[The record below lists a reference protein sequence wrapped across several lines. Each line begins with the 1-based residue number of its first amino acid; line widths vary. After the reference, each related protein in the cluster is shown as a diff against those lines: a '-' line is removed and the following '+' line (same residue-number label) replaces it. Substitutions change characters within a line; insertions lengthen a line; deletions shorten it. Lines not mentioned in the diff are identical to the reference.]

1 MESKSQ
7 WYYEKHGKAE
17 GPIGTIELIKKIQ
30 QGELTLLDLI
40 FKEGDSQWMPAED
53 FKEITNLVKTT
64 ASQFKVDADW
74 IVLRTVEV
82 DGRHHYEQLGPFTI
96 DHVLQLID
104 KGKIKFT
111 DFVWRTGYENWVP
124 LGRVDEFENPLESSV
139 QVDLSIYEK
148 PLSENPVAEVKS
160 FKNYK
165 PAQKIKG
172 ADKEEERPEE
182 AAGEDL
188 AKPKWSFSRSVKKQ
202 DEVTEVKRSPRSEP
216 PPLPVKEEKTSIP
229 SEDTDS
235 RIEKRQVAQ
244 QRWQFVAS
252 VVVVFIFLLGGS
264 LFFVFGKKALVKL
277 QARDQQIVIETISVN
292 NVEKERPR
300 PLPSKAP
307 APTPPPPVAA
317 AVIAQKP
324 VEGAEAQKK
333 VPDVV
338 TEKPLPISKTVEKPK
353 SDSADEMEL
362 SRMNEKQKSF
372 FFNQERLFLFYSA
385 QKGAKLIAEF
395 DKMIKKPSKKKNQK
409 KTQIA
414 VWRKQ
419 VQGLLSQ
426 VRTESKAEH
435 LYPDLHRRLLV
446 ASVQLDERAR
456 DLQSQLLNA
465 RGPSK
470 ASTLQEIEVEY
481 KKLMTQARD
490 LD

>member
-1 MESKSQ
+1 
-7 WYYEKHGKAE
+7 
-17 GPIGTIELIKKIQ
+17 
-30 QGELTLLDLI
+30 
-40 FKEGDSQWMPAED
+40 
-53 FKEITNLVKTT
+53 
-64 ASQFKVDADW
+64 VDADW

-82 DGRHHYEQLGPFTI
+82 DGRNHYEQLGPFTI

-172 ADKEEERPEE
+172 TDKDEERPQE

-188 AKPKWSFSRSVKKQ
+188 AKPKWSFARSTKKQ
-202 DEVTEVKRSPRSEP
+202 EEVVEPKSAPKAEGP
-216 PPLPVKEEKTSIP
+216 PPLPVKKEKSSAS
-229 SEDTDS
+229 SEDTES
-235 RIEKRQVAQ
+235 RAKKREVAQ

-252 VVVVFIFLLGGS
+252 AVVVFIFLLGGS
-264 LFFVFGKKALVKL
+264 LFLVFGKKAFFKL
-277 QARDQQIVIETISVN
+277 QARDKGIVIETISVN
-292 NVEKERPR
+292 KVEKERPR
-300 PLPSKAP
+300 ATPSKVP
-307 APTPPPPVAA
+307 APPPPPVAA
-317 AVIAQKP
+317 AIVPEKS
-324 VEGAEAQKK
+324 VGATQTQNK
-333 VPDVV
+333 V
-338 TEKPLPISKTVEKPK
+338 VEKQK
-353 SDSADEMEL
+353 NDSTDDMQL
-362 SRMNEKQKSF
+362 SRMNEKQKAF

-385 QKGAKLIAEF
+385 QKGVKLVGEL
-395 DKMIKKPSKKKNQK
+395 DKIIKKPSKKKNQRNV
-409 KTQIA
+409 QMA
-414 VWRKQ
+414 AWRKQ

-435 LYPDLHRRLLV
+435 LFPDLHQRLLAV
-446 ASVQLDERAR
+446 SVQLDERAR
-456 DLQSQLLNA
+456 DLQTQLLTA

-481 KKLMTQARD
+481 KKLMVQARD